1 MIVGVLGYAFRFA
14 VFAWFPEST
23 LFVVLVN
30 LVHGIC
36 YAFFFATVYIFVDAN
51 FPTDVR
57 SSAQGLFNVMILGVG
72 ALVANSIC
80 PWLLQTVYTVDG
92 VTDFRSMFMIP
103 MAISIL
109 AALLLA
115 IAFRPP
121 NEVSGGG
128 VRN

>member
-1 MIVGVLGYAFRFA
+1 
-14 VFAWFPEST
+14 
-23 LFVVLVN
+23 
-30 LVHGIC
+30 
-36 YAFFFATVYIFVDAN
+36 
-51 FPTDVR
+51 
-57 SSAQGLFNVMILGVG
+57 MILGVG